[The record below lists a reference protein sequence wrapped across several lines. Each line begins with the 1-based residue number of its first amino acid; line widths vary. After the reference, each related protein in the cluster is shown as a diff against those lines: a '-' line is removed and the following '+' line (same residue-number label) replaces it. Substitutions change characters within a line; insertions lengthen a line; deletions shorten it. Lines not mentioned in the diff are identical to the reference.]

1 MSHPAPDCEESLTP
15 LVWDLEDSRVLTFV
29 SDHVQSRMD
38 LRAPD
43 ALLLEYTRVM
53 MGFLLHQPAPQSI
66 AMVGLGGGSLA
77 KFCHR
82 YLPDSSI
89 TVVEISLDVI
99 ALREAFAIPSDSER
113 FSVLHG
119 DAAEFF
125 RYNDTRFDVLL
136 LDGFD
141 ANGVPPQLDTP
152 QFYSDCQR
160 ALSPGG
166 VLVTNLHA
174 TVGDYTQTLQR
185 LAHAFSEAPLAVP
198 CGQGS
203 NHLVFAKNDPAR
215 TLHAFREVR
224 CPDNFDPGA
233 WKTLLPSVARVA
245 LAARTRFEHAP
256 AMQRPQ
262 SPIHPVHR

>member
-1 MSHPAPDCEESLTP
+1 MNELAPDDAEPLTP

-38 LRAPD
+38 LRTPD

-53 MGFLLHQPAPQSI
+53 MGFLLHQPAPRSI

-82 YLPDSSI
+82 HLPLSCI

-99 ALREAFAIPSDSER
+99 ALREAFAIPPDSER

-141 ANGVPPQLDTP
+141 ANGVPPQL
-152 QFYSDCQR
+152 
-160 ALSPGG
+160 
-166 VLVTNLHA
+166 VTNLHA
-174 TVGDYTQTLQR
+174 NVGDYTQTLQR

-256 AMQRPQ
+256 AMHRPQ

>member
-1 MSHPAPDCEESLTP
+1 MNQPAPDTAESLTP

-43 ALLLEYTRVM
+43 ALMLEYTRIM
-53 MGFLLHQPAPQSI
+53 MGFVLYQPAPRSI

-82 YLPDSSI
+82 YLPDSCI
-89 TVVEISLDVI
+89 TVIEISLGVI
-99 ALREAFAIPSDSER
+99 ALREAFAIPPDSDR

-119 DAAEFF
+119 DAADFF
-125 RYNDTRFDVLL
+125 RFNNTSFDVLL

-141 ANGVPPQLDTP
+141 ADGIPPALNTP

-160 ALSPGG
+160 ALKPGG

-174 TVGDYTQTLQR
+174 SVGDYAQTLQR
-185 LAHAFSEAPLAVP
+185 LAHVFGEAPLAVP

-215 TLHAFREVR
+215 TLHSAREVR
-224 CPDNFDPGA
+224 CPDHFDPGA
-233 WKTLLPSVARVA
+233 WKALLPSVARVA
-245 LAARTRFEHAP
+245 LAARTRLVHAP
-256 AMQRPQ
+256 ESLNAPTDR
-262 SPIHPVHR
+262 

>member
-1 MSHPAPDCEESLTP
+1 MNELAPDDAEPLTP

-38 LRAPD
+38 LRTPD

-82 YLPDSSI
+82 HLPLSCI

-99 ALREAFAIPSDSER
+99 ALREAFAIPPDSER

-119 DAAEFF
+119 DAADFL
-125 RYNDTRFDVLL
+125 RHNTSTYDVLL

-174 TVGDYTQTLQR
+174 CVREYSQTLRR
-185 LAHAFSEAPLAVP
+185 LAHAFGEAPLAVP

-215 TLHAFREVR
+215 TLHTFREVR
-224 CPDNFDPGA
+224 CPDNFDPDA

-245 LAARTRFEHAP
+245 LAARTRLMYAP
-256 AMQRPQ
+256 AGP
-262 SPIHPVHR
+262 SAPTHR